1 MTESKCVGCTGSYT
15 RDEKWDQL
23 DEVMAKHKALEGA
36 LIMILHRA
44 QLIFGYLPE
53 DVQRYVAKS
62 LNIPLA
68 DVYGV
73 TTFYSSFSLTP
84 RGKHRIAVCMGTAC
98 YVRGAGDLLTAFE
111 KALGVKVGQTT
122 TDGLFTLEASR
133 CIGACGLAPV
143 LTVGE
148 DVYGNIMS
156 AERVPDILRKYRA
169 EKQQSEKVGL
179 C

>member
-1 MTESKCVGCTGSYT
+1 MGVSEMAEHKCAGCPGTLE
-15 RDEKWDQL
+15 RDAKFDQL
-23 DEVMAKHKALEGA
+23 DDVIAKHRALEGA
-36 LIMILHRA
+36 LIMILHKA

-53 DVQRYVAKS
+53 EVQRYVAKA
-62 LNIPLA
+62 LDIPLA

-73 TTFYSSFSLTP
+73 TTFYSYFSLTP

-98 YVRGAGDLLTAFE
+98 YVRGAGDLLAAFE
-111 KALGVKVGQTT
+111 KELGVKVGQTT
-122 TDGLFTLEASR
+122 ADGLFTLEASR

-156 AERVPDILRKYRA
+156 VERVPDILRKYRT
-169 EKQQSEKVGL
+169 EKQQ
-179 C
+179 